1 MTILTNRNDMHDNAA
16 ESVGL
21 MRESGYLPDLPL
33 FLLYIAKGHLRRD
46 ALSLKIGSTGCCDQ
60 FTSLLLE

>member
-1 MTILTNRNDMHDNAA
+1 MQEPQDNAA
-16 ESVGL
+16 DSVGL

-46 ALSLKIGSTGCCDQ
+46 ALSLKIGSTVCCDQ